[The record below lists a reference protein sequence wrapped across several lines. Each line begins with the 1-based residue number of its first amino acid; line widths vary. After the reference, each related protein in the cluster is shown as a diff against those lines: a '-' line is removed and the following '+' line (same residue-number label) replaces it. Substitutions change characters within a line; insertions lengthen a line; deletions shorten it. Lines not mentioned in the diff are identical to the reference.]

1 VYTSFLLFAPSLFIL
16 LNHIILIQSQII
28 TSVEPNLG
36 THVGAHFGTHLVTNP
51 QAHTQSN
58 S

>member
-1 VYTSFLLFAPSLFIL
+1 VYTSFLLLAPTLLIL
-16 LNHIILIQSQII
+16 LNHIIHIII

-36 THVGAHFGTHLVTNP
+36 THVGTHFGTYLVTN
-51 QAHTQSN
+51 HTQSN